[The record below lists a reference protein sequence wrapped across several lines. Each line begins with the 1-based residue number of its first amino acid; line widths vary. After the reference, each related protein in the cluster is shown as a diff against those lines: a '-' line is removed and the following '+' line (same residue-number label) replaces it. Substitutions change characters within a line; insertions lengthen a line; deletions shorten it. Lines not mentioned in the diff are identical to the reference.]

1 MSASDSFHTLL
12 AKIAPSEAQRQRV
25 VTHRDTIGT
34 RLQTQFNLY
43 DLLTIGSFK
52 RGTDIAGESDVDL
65 FAVFRREEVMWG
77 DSVIASTTML
87 DKVRKDLEGRYPNT
101 QIYRDVH
108 AIVVRFSS
116 GVQVDVVPA
125 YFAGMTPDKHPTYGM
140 PDGAGRW
147 MKVSPA
153 AHRAYID
160 AADARAGGKLRGT
173 ARLMKYW
180 RSRRPSGV
188 SLSSFHIE
196 MVLAQE
202 DICTG
207 VKTYAQCFTELLM
220 KLAERNCGALRDPL
234 GIAGNISAV
243 KVPSLHQKTV
253 DSIVASRDRAK
264 EAQAQD
270 VWGSTAEARRL
281 WNIVFDGGF

>member
-1 MSASDSFHTLL
+1 MSASDSFHALL
-12 AKIAPSEAQRQRV
+12 TKITPTENQRQRV
-25 VTHRDTIGT
+25 ITHRDTIST
-34 RLQTQFNLY
+34 RLQSQFNLY

-65 FAVFRREEVMWG
+65 FAVFRREEVVWG

-87 DKVRKDLEGRYPNT
+87 DKVRKALEDRYPNT

-108 AIVVRFSS
+108 AIVARFSS
-116 GVQVDVVPA
+116 GVQVDIVPA
-125 YFAGMTPDKHPTYGM
+125 YFAGMTLDKHPTYGM
-140 PDGAGRW
+140 PDGTGRW
-147 MKVSPA
+147 MKVSPS

-160 AADARAGGKLRGT
+160 AADTRAGGKLRGT

-180 RSRRPSGV
+180 RSRRPTGV

-202 DICTG
+202 NICAG
-207 VKTYAQCFTELLM
+207 IKTYAQCFTELLM
-220 KLAERNCGALRDPL
+220 KLAERNCSALRDPL
-234 GIAGNISAV
+234 SIAGNIPAV
-243 KVPSLHQKTV
+243 KAPSLHQKTV
-253 DSIVASRDRAK
+253 DSIAASRDRAK